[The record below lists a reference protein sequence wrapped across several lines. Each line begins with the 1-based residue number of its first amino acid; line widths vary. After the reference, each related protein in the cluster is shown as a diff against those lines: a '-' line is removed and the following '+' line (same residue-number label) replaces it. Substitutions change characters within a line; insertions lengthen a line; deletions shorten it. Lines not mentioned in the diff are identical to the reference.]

1 MPSTHSYPYFLHQ
14 HTFILCHLL
23 SISTYCSHMTPIY
36 LSSPILTLFAPF
48 HSLALSDHLS
58 PPLLNQVSLIYQTFP
73 SLPSP
78 LFVSLQ
84 ALLSWP
90 EQNRS
95 EQYCGSL
102 ANGKRLWTNKKNK
115 LRLKE
120 STIPLWRDMHA
131 HSDLNICCYARG
143 YRSKYECDQTH
154 IEARA
159 WRRYCNI

>member
-1 MPSTHSYPYFLHQ
+1 MIFPHMPSTHCYPYFLHQ

-120 STIPLWRDMHA
+120 DREYDTPMKR
-131 HSDLNICCYARG
+131 YACTFRFKHLLLC
-143 YRSKYECDQTH
+143 S
-154 IEARA
+154 
-159 WRRYCNI
+159 WV